1 MGSTDTSRAQQACPG
16 YRTTPHYYNSEYEK
30 EKKTNKA
37 NRCGKEKKKNYNES
51 FQVEAIIP
59 ELSLKESVQVKQAK
73 ITGRVTLA
81 RNSSHRAG
89 EA

>member
-1 MGSTDTSRAQQACPG
+1 MKKKKRQTKQTGV
-16 YRTTPHYYNSEYEK
+16 
-30 EKKTNKA
+30 EKK
-37 NRCGKEKKKNYNES
+37 KKKNYNES